1 MNELLISPTV
11 SLYIGAF
18 VQWGFLMAFL
28 YSLAHSINK
37 SNKEKVYLSLVMSV
51 SYSFSIFTNMN
62 TVTYLD
68 FLCFDI
74 LTIIALTLLR
84 RFLKRDVAYI
94 YLLTGLTINSTLH
107 LFMHYDIYVLDNV
120 DYWWLWNFYLIV
132 INLVDLTM
140 VTILFFNKD
149 FLGLVAL
156 KRYLFGS
163 TKSIHKKVE

>member
-37 SNKEKVYLSLVMSV
+37 PNKEKVYLSLVMSV

-149 FLGLVAL
+149 FLGLV
-156 KRYLFGS
+156 KF
-163 TKSIHKKVE
+163 TKFLTEKFNRSRHA

>member
-1 MNELLISPTV
+1 MSELLVSPTV

-28 YSLAHSINK
+28 YSFANSINK
-37 SNKEKVYLSLVMSV
+37 PNKRRVYLSLIMNI
-51 SYSFSIFTNMN
+51 SYSFSIFTNMD

-74 LTIIALTLLR
+74 LTIITLTLLR
-84 RFLKRDVAYI
+84 HFLKGDIAYI
-94 YLLTGLTINSTLH
+94 YLLTGLTINSILH
-107 LFMHYDIYVLDNV
+107 FSMHYDIYVLDNV
-120 DYWWLWNFYLIV
+120 DCWWLWNFYSIV

-149 FLGLVAL
+149 ILGLYKFKTYFL
-156 KRYLFGS
+156 RKIFIKRNNG
-163 TKSIHKKVE
+163 